1 MKIYIKQ
8 GITLIEVL
16 VTAGLTSV
24 IIVLITYTLLNG
36 AQSANIN
43 VNRFTASSNLDTTL
57 NNISQFALLAIS
69 SPATFSYGEVDYAND
84 QDTLIFQIPSTD
96 SAGGIVS
103 GFTDTVVYDHNS
115 GDNSLEELV
124 IPSASSS
131 RIFKDKKI
139 AKNVSDAVFSQT
151 NSTKGI
157 MQNINLTIF
166 STSFGKIS
174 NHSLVRSVRLR
185 NQNGL

>member
-1 MKIYIKQ
+1 MKISIKP

-16 VTAGLTSV
+16 VTAGLTSI

-43 VNRFTASSNLDTTL
+43 FNRFTASSNLDSVI

-69 SPATFSYGEVDYAND
+69 SPATFSYSGSDYTSD
-84 QDTLIFQIPSTD
+84 SDTVIFQIPATD
-96 SAGGIVS
+96 SSGGIVS
-103 GFTDTVVYDHNS
+103 GFTDTVVYDYNS
-115 GDNSLEELV
+115 TDSSLKELV
-124 IPSASSS
+124 VPNAISG
-131 RIFKDKKI
+131 RILKDKTI
-139 AKNVSDAVFSQT
+139 AQNVSEVVFGQT
-151 NSTKGI
+151 NSAKGTVI
-157 MQNINLTIF
+157 DISVTIF

-185 NQNGL
+185 NQI